1 MAIHRP
7 PATDGIRPLTH
18 AEFAVMAAGF
28 PYYNGRWPYI
38 SAALEQASMLIERH
52 GLKTALELGA
62 PIRPTIVGAAVMDI
76 KAHADL
82 DPTLPI
88 MIHDAT
94 KAPWPADDKAYDLFV
109 ALQVFEHLRDRQR
122 EAFLEVRRVAR
133 HAIISLPI
141 DWEMDDPPEL
151 PPPDLQRTRV
161 VVVRAGRPDARHRG
175 KRWHAPS
182 PHLRLRRLA
191 CVSLPARRRVGMPLN
206 VLSRAQERRWRIWYP
221 STVAAKR

>member
-1 MAIHRP
+1 
-7 PATDGIRPLTH
+7 
-18 AEFAVMAAGF
+18 MAAGF

-62 PIRPTIVGAAVMDI
+62 PIRPTIVGAAIMDI
-76 KAHADL
+76 KAHAEL

-94 KAPWPADDKAYDLFV
+94 KAPWPAADKAYDLFV

-141 DWEMDDPPEL
+141 DWQMDNPRNCHHQISNERALSWFAPIA
-151 PPPDLQRTRV
+151 PTRV
-161 VVVRAGRPDARHRG
+161 IEGNGGAH
-175 KRWHAPS
+175 
-182 PHLRLRRLA
+182 RRLIY
-191 CVSLPARRRVGMPLN
+191 VFEDLPA
-206 VLSRAQERRWRIWYP
+206 
-221 STVAAKR
+221 